1 MKKLIAFDL
10 DGTLTE
16 SKTDIDQE
24 MVGLLEQLQK
34 VKKVAII
41 GGASFKQFEKQFLKY
56 INYHGNLYIMPTSGA
71 SLYKFEDG
79 KWQVMYQILL
89 TPDEKQQIFEAFEK
103 VFKEINYQ
111 HPAKTYGQIIEDREC
126 EIVFST
132 LGQEAPL
139 SARQSLKFDRRP
151 EIVNE
156 IKKYLSQFKVSL
168 SGINSIDVTRLGI
181 DKGFAIEQ
189 LEKML
194 QITKE
199 EMIFVGD
206 AIYEGRNDFAVVRT
220 GIDLVRVSGPA
231 DTKRFIK
238 SLLVLP

>member
-16 SKTDIDQE
+16 SKTEIDAE
-24 MVGLLEQLQK
+24 MVDLLTKLQK
-34 VKKVAII
+34 KFKVAVI
-41 GGASFKQFEKQFLKY
+41 GGASFKQFQKQFL
-56 INYHGNLYIMPTSGA
+56 NYHTDYENLYIMPTSGA
-71 SLYKFEDG
+71 SLYKYENN
-79 KWQVMYQILL
+79 KWQVMYQVLL
-89 TPDEKQQIFEAFEK
+89 TPDEKQQIFDAFEK
-103 VFKEINYQ
+103 VFTEINYQ

-132 LGQEAPL
+132 LGQQAPL
-139 SARQSLKFDRRP
+139 EARRNLAQDRRP
-151 EIVNE
+151 EIVAT
-156 IKKYLSQFKVSL
+156 IKKYLAQFKVAL

-189 LEKML
+189 LETIL

-199 EMIFVGD
+199 EITFVGD

-220 GIDLVRVSGPA
+220 GVELVRVSGPIE
-231 DTKRFIK
+231 TKRFIK